1 MIAVE
6 IVIAQILVPEANI
19 QVQNRHQD
27 QADIL
32 IVQKAE
38 ATHLLQN
45 VVTIK
50 KIRK

>member
-6 IVIAQILVPEANI
+6 IVIAQILVLEANI
-19 QVQNRHQD
+19 QVQNLLQD

-32 IVQKAE
+32 IIQKAE

-45 VVTIK
+45 IVIIK
-50 KIRK
+50 KIRQ